1 MQVKKPIAANPSTTF
16 RALQQHLF
24 CLLQSCNGIQKLTQI
39 HTQIIINGFS
49 QKNFIL
55 VKLLSL
61 YITAGNLLNAHKVFE
76 KIESPNATVW
86 NQMIRGHA
94 RSETPQNSVALYKEM
109 VAKAAVP
116 DEFTYSFLLSC
127 CAKYLLFREG
137 EQVHARV
144 LANGFCSNA
153 FVRTNLMN
161 LYVLKGDDSGIVYAR
176 CLFDDM
182 CERNVVAWNTLL
194 KGYVRCGDINGARRV
209 FDEMPQ
215 RNVVSWTTM
224 ISGCAHNGMCKQALS
239 LFNEMRRARV
249 GLDQVALV
257 AALSACAELGDL
269 KLGKWIHSYIE
280 ETLCVGREPLLVSLN
295 NALIH
300 MYASCGE
307 IELAY
312 QVFRKMQWRSTI
324 SWTSM
329 ITAFAKQG
337 YAQEALALFERMQSF
352 GGNEARPDE
361 ITLIGVLGACSHA
374 GFVDEGRRFF
384 NCMNRSW
391 GIEPRIEHYGCMIDL
406 LSRAGFLDEA
416 CGLIQN
422 MPMKPNDAIWGAL
435 LGGCRIH
442 NNAELASQVAQKLLV
457 ELDPNNASGYLVLL
471 ANVYATTNRWQD
483 VAAVR
488 RKMVEMGVKKPPGRS
503 WVQMNGVV
511 HDFKADDKT
520 HKHASLI
527 YKMLAKISKHANLEG
542 YERDISELL
551 SEVEE

>member
-1 MQVKKPIAANPSTTF
+1 
-16 RALQQHLF
+16 
-24 CLLQSCNGIQKLTQI
+24 
-39 HTQIIINGFS
+39 
-49 QKNFIL
+49 
-55 VKLLSL
+55 
-61 YITAGNLLNAHKVFE
+61 
-76 KIESPNATVW
+76 
-86 NQMIRGHA
+86 MIRGRA
-94 RSETPQNSVALYKEM
+94 RSETPQNSVELYKEM

-116 DEFTYSFLLSC
+116 DEFTCSFLLSC
-127 CAKYLLFREG
+127 CAKYRLFREG

-144 LANGFCSNA
+144 LANGFCSNV
-153 FVRTNLMN
+153 FVRTNLVN
-161 LYVLKGDDSGIVYAR
+161 LYVMRGDDSGVVSAR
-176 CLFDDM
+176 RLFDDI

-194 KGYVRCGDINGARRV
+194 KG
-209 FDEMPQ
+209 
-215 RNVVSWTTM
+215 
-224 ISGCAHNGMCKQALS
+224 
-239 LFNEMRRARV
+239 
-249 GLDQVALV
+249 
-257 AALSACAELGDL
+257 
-269 KLGKWIHSYIE
+269 
-280 ETLCVGREPLLVSLN
+280 EPLLVSLN

-312 QVFRKMQWRSTI
+312 QVFRKIQWRSRI

-406 LSRAGFLDEA
+406 LSRAGFLVEA
-416 CGLIQN
+416 CGLIQK

-435 LGGCRIH
+435 LGSCRIH
-442 NNAELASQVAQKLLV
+442 NNAELASHVAQKLLV
-457 ELDPNNASGYLVLL
+457 EVDLNNAAGYLVLL
-471 ANVYATTNRWQD
+471 AND

-520 HKHASLI
+520 HKHASFI
-527 YKMLAKISKHANLEG
+527 DKILAKISKHANFRSIPTMLIGNGSDVLINRAFRTAIKDEVTLTLEKAENELMPSEMLLMMMMSRRLEPWELVES
-542 YERDISELL
+542 ERLLKEEWEQKVVNLPKIWPHLRFSLRASNVVGAAVKELGRMGAKGD
-551 SEVEE
+551 VK